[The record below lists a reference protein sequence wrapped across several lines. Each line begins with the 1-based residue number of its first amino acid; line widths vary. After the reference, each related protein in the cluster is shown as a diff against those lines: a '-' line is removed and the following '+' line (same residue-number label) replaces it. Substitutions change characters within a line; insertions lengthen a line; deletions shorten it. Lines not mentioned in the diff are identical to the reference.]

1 MVQLKTLVGTTVI
14 AALGGAFAG
23 YSLTSPTIT
32 TVPPTN
38 VDNISPQGSQ
48 VDYAAQRTNAALT
61 KTIEQLQQENNHLK
75 KLLAGQHSPKK
86 ATQAAATPHNTPVE
100 LQQQLQQLEMEKHL
114 RKANDFSD
122 WLLKTQQE
130 NPDFNL
136 NQTLTQHFDS
146 EVRDPQWADQ
156 QENSYRNLFSETP
169 ELSGFALTDS
179 QWIQYSLSDFSLHQ
193 YLKLLFLTFNNPTEH
208 R

>member
-23 YSLTSPTIT
+23 YSLTSPTT
-32 TVPPTN
+32 ATVPPTN
-38 VDNISPQGSQ
+38 VDNISPQVSQ

-61 KTIEQLQQENNHLK
+61 KTIEQLQQENNRLK

-136 NQTLTQHFDS
+136 NQTLAQHFDS

>member
-23 YSLTSPTIT
+23 YSLTSPTT
-32 TVPPTN
+32 ATVHPTN

-48 VDYAAQRTNAALT
+48 VDYAAQRTNAAPT
-61 KTIEQLQQENNHLK
+61 TTIEQLQQENSSLK
-75 KLLAGQHSPKK
+75 KLLAEQHSPEKE
-86 ATQAAATPHNTPVE
+86 TPAAAISHTTPVE
-100 LQQQLQQLEMEKHL
+100 LQQQLQQLEMEKYL

-122 WLLKTQQE
+122 WLLKSQQE

-136 NQTLTQHFDS
+136 NQTLALHFDN

-156 QENSYRNLFSETP
+156 QENSYRNLFSETA
-169 ELSGFALTDS
+169 ELAGFALTNS

>member
-23 YSLTSPTIT
+23 YSLTSPTT
-32 TVPPTN
+32 ATVPPTN

-61 KTIEQLQQENNHLK
+61 KTIEQLQK
-75 KLLAGQHSPKK
+75 
-86 ATQAAATPHNTPVE
+86 
-100 LQQQLQQLEMEKHL
+100 
-114 RKANDFSD
+114 
-122 WLLKTQQE
+122 E
-130 NPDFNL
+130 NPVFNL

-169 ELSGFALTDS
+169 ELSGFALTNS